1 MTKDASLLF
10 FSFAFFYRDDARM
23 MMSQKRVNIRHKFV
37 T

>member
-23 MMSQKRVNIRHKFV
+23 MSQKRVNIRHKFV